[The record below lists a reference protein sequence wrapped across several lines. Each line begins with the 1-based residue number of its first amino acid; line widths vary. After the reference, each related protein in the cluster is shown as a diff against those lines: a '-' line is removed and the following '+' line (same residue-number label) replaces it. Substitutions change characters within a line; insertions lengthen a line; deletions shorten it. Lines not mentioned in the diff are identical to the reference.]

1 MQESFVLRTLK
12 KAAAI
17 GAGVAMLGATLTSAL
32 ALDLANGV
40 YDNSNAFVVGHAA
53 LASDVLGAVDI
64 AMNLQYEAKTATGGG
79 TTLTVTGGEEKQIPI
94 GFGISN
100 SSVTEYFDTENQDD
114 EIESL
119 FDGKISFKG
128 DEYDTEEVL
137 RLPSNGPV
145 IVTGVDDDD
154 YTTEVRMEVQAKDRI
169 QYFYKFSEAINLS
182 EVSYSNPLTINFLGK
197 QLKIVDVPS
206 DSSITAYV
214 GEEFFLNEGDSVEVE
229 GKTVK
234 LLSVGSDSIMV
245 EVDGVQKSIS
255 STQGTSEYV
264 NGLEITV
271 DSTVVKTNVGESS
284 AILVIGT
291 ESSETYENGDA
302 YIGEDEDDP
311 NWVWKIAGLDQYGAT
326 DSNYAST
333 NVLGVENDFIWNKLS
348 DNPPTVGECI
358 NLPNDY
364 LSVCIESLSV
374 QDDDYMELTMD
385 IVTEDL
391 SDSFGSSYSEAEV
404 LKIEVDKDEGL
415 YLQVLDKNINVTT
428 DEYVKTIYLY
438 ADGTNSSLDNGT
450 YTGLAVDVFYVDPE
464 EPSKIKYYG
473 ATDTDDRT
481 IAEINFK
488 DTTGSN
494 AELKLVHTPNG
505 TSADLNL
512 TLDVVGKQEADC
524 PDGSDD
530 LYFHWKLSG
539 SKIYQLGYTAESAEA
554 EEVAWGPSKVG
565 LGEKDDSIRTHY
577 GIIIETP
584 ESNGDNDMIKL
595 KIPSDQV
602 FANVILKGTEI
613 ADPTDYN
620 LILIGGPCANPL
632 VEKVFDMTCDA
643 WPYEEGEGIIKLA
656 ANGDKVAMLVA
667 GTTALDTRR
676 TAKAVAQHKKWA
688 LSGTE
693 VVVKGT
699 SLNDITV
706 ETT

>member
-32 ALDLANGV
+32 ALDLAEYPAPFVKNGV

-206 DSSITAYV
+206 STSITAYV

-311 NWVWKIAGLDQYGAT
+311 NWVWKITGLGYGAT

-404 LKIEVDKDEGL
+404 LKIEANKDEGL
-415 YLQVLDKNINVTT
+415 YLKALDDVKNVTT
-428 DEYVKTIYLY
+428 NEYVKTIYLY
-438 ADGTNSSLDNGT
+438 TGGTNQSINGT
-450 YTGLAVDVFYVDPE
+450 KITGNNLVLDVFYVDPE

-473 ATDTDDRT
+473 ATNTNNRA

-494 AELKLVHTPNG
+494 AVLKL
-505 TSADLNL
+505 S
-512 TLDVVGKQEADC
+512 
-524 PDGSDD
+524 
-530 LYFHWKLSG
+530 
-539 SKIYQLGYTAESAEA
+539 
-554 EEVAWGPSKVG
+554 
-565 LGEKDDSIRTHY
+565 
-577 GIIIETP
+577 
-584 ESNGDNDMIKL
+584 
-595 KIPSDQV
+595 
-602 FANVILKGTEI
+602 
-613 ADPTDYN
+613 
-620 LILIGGPCANPL
+620 LIHI
-632 VEKVFDMTCDA
+632 
-643 WPYEEGEGIIKLA
+643 
-656 ANGDKVAMLVA
+656 
-667 GTTALDTRR
+667 
-676 TAKAVAQHKKWA
+676 
-688 LSGTE
+688 
-693 VVVKGT
+693 
-699 SLNDITV
+699 
-706 ETT
+706 